1 MMDAKKAEIYA
12 DLRTTPV
19 QNEQHFYIR
28 KGRVVRDNMVV
39 DRYSDSDW

>member
-12 DLRTTPV
+12 DLRTTTPV

-28 KGRVVRDNMVV
+28 KGRVVVRDNT
-39 DRYSDSDW
+39 WW

>member
-1 MMDAKKAEIYA
+1 MDTKKAEIYA
-12 DLRTTPV
+12 DLQTTPV

-28 KGRVVRDNMVV
+28 KGRAVRDNMVV